1 MLTPPSQ
8 SAAKSGAHHN
18 NGPPPPRTSSTPA
31 PAAAAAE
38 EPAASSTAEGSTK
51 PGAKK
56 STASPKKARTTTD
69 IVRMYSCLPSLYL
82 PKSIL
87 RHVRHLQRAVSGSSV
102 SALCAFLANDNPS
115 CGCQVKSTELDK
127 ALAKTSTLIQALA
140 ATGDRHRMVIR
151 KQLLVH
157 VRQLSSKVASMLT
170 DLAVI
175 KAERTTTGDQQ
186 EALRDTASA
195 TLFMTS
201 KRLLRVVQCWS
212 DALIPKGHTLSAE
225 AEETAEKEFD
235 QFLTDAHVDN
245 IWPGLDEALTRYDND
260 PKVLQSQ
267 LASVS
272 RAQAALEARR
282 ENEDRHREQQQQY
295 ARSGG
300 GRDGRNPI
308 SPHHDSL
315 DRVERPERAVAA
327 QQQG

>member
-1 MLTPPSQ
+1 MQLLGSPLLRSSPAHTLFLVTVLVSMLTPPSQ

-127 ALAKTSTLIQALA
+127 ALAKTSECPYV
-140 ATGDRHRMVIR
+140 HR
-151 KQLLVH
+151 
-157 VRQLSSKVASMLT
+157 
-170 DLAVI
+170 
-175 KAERTTTGDQQ
+175 
-186 EALRDTASA
+186 
-195 TLFMTS
+195 
-201 KRLLRVVQCWS
+201 WS
-212 DALIPKGHTLSAE
+212 LPR
-225 AEETAEKEFD
+225 
-235 QFLTDAHVDN
+235 
-245 IWPGLDEALTRYDND
+245 TRYAH
-260 PKVLQSQ
+260 P
-267 LASVS
+267 
-272 RAQAALEARR
+272 
-282 ENEDRHREQQQQY
+282 
-295 ARSGG
+295 
-300 GRDGRNPI
+300 
-308 SPHHDSL
+308 SL
-315 DRVERPERAVAA
+315 GCYWGPS
-327 QQQG
+327 